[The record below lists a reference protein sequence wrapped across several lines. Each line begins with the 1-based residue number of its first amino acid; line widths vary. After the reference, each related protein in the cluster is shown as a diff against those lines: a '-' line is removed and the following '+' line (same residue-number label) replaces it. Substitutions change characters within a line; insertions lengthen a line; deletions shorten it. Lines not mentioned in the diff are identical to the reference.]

1 MKPAKLP
8 TLEELRKEFDK
19 IKSQLIKDNLTF
31 EEQVEELMEQI
42 NDEIRLEDQQKAI
55 DLENALKNP
64 KTLEELRKEFDLL
77 STGKDKERNITS
89 ESPEFWD
96 ELSTDEQIAQLEQEI
111 AGEED
116 INTRISEDKKKSR
129 DSIDRLVPKTPLGKA
144 SAIDS
149 QKDKNSEKTV
159 PQKFMEA
166 IKKLFSPIKKLLN
179 SVKKLFS
186 TEKNPRH
193 NDIQDTIK
201 NARRIRQSTRQTIL
215 KLRKEQQKMKDNRAK
230 RAAAKAKAKKMRIGL
245 DVGDSIS
252 SSKRYTTQNMSR
264 SRNGQGF
271 GGRG

>member
-1 MKPAKLP
+1 MKPTKLP
-8 TLEELRKEFDK
+8 TLEELRKE
-19 IKSQLIKDNLTF
+19 L
-31 EEQVEELMEQI
+31 
-42 NDEIRLEDQQKAI
+42 
-55 DLENALKNP
+55 DLP
-64 KTLEELRKEFDLL
+64 
-77 STGKDKERNITS
+77 STGKDKKRNITS

-96 ELSTDEQIAQLEQEI
+96 ELSTDEQIAQLAQEI
-111 AGEED
+111 ED
-116 INTRISEDKKKSR
+116 EKHINPEDKEKSR

-179 SVKKLFS
+179 SVKKLFN

-193 NDIQDTIK
+193 NDIQGTIK
-201 NARRIRQSTRQTIL
+201 NARRIQKSARQTIL

-245 DVGDSIS
+245 DVGGIR
-252 SSKRYTTQNMSR
+252 SSKRYTTRNRSR
-264 SRNGQGF
+264 SRKVQGF
-271 GGRG
+271 GGRR